1 MTGATG
7 TSLGP
12 NGHRY
17 AETIQLQ
24 ELFFGPAKYNT
35 TNDPHALLDRVNNPL
50 PVAWYDKDSNLRV
63 QELLIQSVLATQERL
78 LDWMP
83 VTYHEGGNLFEFR
96 EVKFNLSLPDRI
108 PEQGVPRL
116 MTQNYSQW
124 RASITRYGLAFIME
138 DGFRMTD
145 MGRLLA
151 SNRVS
156 SLFPSIGQPLI
167 RVRSRRHPRL
177 QCADAADQQRRDL
190 SDVHGRA
197 VRHAQPRHALH
208 RRLPQE
214 GQPLPVEVLPGGHEE
229 RDQHLCDDPQA
240 QGGGPCDRTLQ
251 VARLQEPPRPARR
264 HHLPARQR

>member
-1 MTGATG
+1 MNGQGAYQPSQMPPVGTWGNRPTINDIQRAVGPHSNVSFTGATG

-50 PVAWYDKDSNLRV
+50 PVAWYDKDSNMRV
-63 QELLIQSVLATQERL
+63 QELLIQSVLASQERL
-78 LDWMP
+78 LEWMP

-116 MTQNYSQW
+116 MTQNYSMW

-145 MGRLLA
+145 MGGSGA
-151 SNRVS
+151 
-156 SLFPSIGQPLI
+156 
-167 RVRSRRHPRL
+167 
-177 QCADAADQQRRDL
+177 
-190 SDVHGRA
+190 
-197 VRHAQPRHALH
+197 
-208 RRLPQE
+208 
-214 GQPLPVEVLPGGHEE
+214 
-229 RDQHLCDDPQA
+229 
-240 QGGGPCDRTLQ
+240 
-251 VARLQEPPRPARR
+251 
-264 HHLPARQR
+264 